1 MLTNTRWRDEVA
13 PLQVTIKEAAR
24 LLSYNPRTI
33 RRLVERGELQATGV
47 GKLRRILSE
56 SMLHYQQRNLVIHE
70 LRE

>member
-1 MLTNTRWRDEVA
+1 MTTNTIDKPEAA
-13 PLQVTIKEAAR
+13 PLQITIKEAAR

-33 RRLVERGELQATGV
+33 RRLIERGELQAIGA

-56 SMLHYQQRNLVIHE
+56 SVVGYQQRNLVIHD